1 MLYTEGSLLQPR
13 VHAWTW
19 IDRAQILLT
28 VHVMPMKYIRLHKA
42 KVAINQRW
50 KSDCMMACMH
60 RLQFLLISP
69 RSGFSQFS
77 YDLLM

>member
-13 VHAWTW
+13 VHEWTW
-19 IDRAQILLT
+19 IDRAQISLT
-28 VHVMPMKYIRLHKA
+28 VHVIPKA

-50 KSDCMMACMH
+50 KSDCMMACMY

-69 RSGFSQFS
+69 RSRFSQFS